1 MWQYTAIDMAM
12 YGHIYMYIYIYI
24 YERVTDKTC
33 KLFKV
38 LEIHYVPIRA
48 PAKIYSFF
56 EKSSRDKLK
65 KCTFQAHPR
74 PIHAKQ
80 KMNY

>member
-1 MWQYTAIDMAM
+1 M
-12 YGHIYMYIYIYI
+12 YI

-56 EKSSRDKLK
+56 ENASRDKLK

>member
-1 MWQYTAIDMAM
+1 M
-12 YGHIYMYIYIYI
+12 YI

-38 LEIHYVPIRA
+38 LEIHYVSIRA

-65 KCTFQAHPR
+65 KCTFQAYPR
-74 PIHAKQ
+74 PIHAEQ